1 VRVSVEKLPQSSVR
15 LDIVADPDEF
25 NQALDRAFRRVNQQ
39 VRIPGFRP
47 GKAPRFILEQ
57 RLGREVLVEEAQRE
71 IMDTLYRR
79 ALDQENLIPVSDPE
93 VDIYQDE
100 PVGFRVEVQVYPEVD
115 LGDYRAIRLD
125 PREVEVTDA
134 DVDEALADV
143 QRANA
148 VWVEPAEKR
157 TPNDGDQVIIDLE
170 VTRDGEPFQE
180 PLRGADFVLGESSLF
195 PEIEE
200 AIKSLHPGETAE
212 FDITFEENDEKVSP
226 EIRGTTLHYRLTLNE
241 VKERE
246 LPELDDDL
254 AKSVGDYETLDEL
267 RAAIREDLLRSRA
280 LAARAE
286 FYEQAVEALAKQAT
300 LEIPEAMVTSQL
312 DREVEQLRTRLTQ
325 QGSSLEEYLRFE
337 GQTLEEFKES
347 RREDAVRRLRNTLV
361 LEAFAEAEGIDIG
374 AEDLTAEIERLSN
387 QSQNPEQM
395 RQIYSSPYFTDLLM
409 SELKD
414 RKVMERLVELVTE
427 GRGAVIGEAAEV
439 LARAEAGVA
448 AEPEQAAAESEDDET
463 ADTEDTQDTQE
474 TQDAEDASAE
484 AAPEDGAAVTVGAAE
499 EPSAAPAEEEA
510 DEAESQESTG

>member
-1 VRVSVEKLPQSSVR
+1 MRVSVEKLPQSSVR
-15 LDIVADPDEF
+15 LDIVADSDEF

-79 ALDQENLIPVSDPE
+79 ALDQENLIPVSDPQ
-93 VDIYQDE
+93 VDVYQDE

-115 LGDYRAIRLD
+115 LGDYRSIRLD

-134 DVDEALADV
+134 DVDEALAEV

-157 TPNDGDQVIIDLE
+157 APKDGDQVIIDLE

-180 PLRGADFVLGESSLF
+180 PLQGADFVLGESSLF
-195 PEIEE
+195 SQIEE

-212 FDITFEENDEKVSP
+212 FDITFEEDDEKVSP
-226 EIRGTTLHYRLTLNE
+226 EIRGSTLHYRLTLNE
-241 VKERE
+241 IKERE

-254 AKSVGDYETLDEL
+254 AKSVGDYETLDDL

-286 FYEQAVEALAKQAT
+286 FYDQAVEALAKQAT

-312 DREVEQLRTRLTQ
+312 DREVEQLRTRLAQ

-347 RREDAVRRLRNTLV
+347 RREDAVRRLRNSLV
-361 LEAFAEAEGIDIG
+361 LEAFAEAEGIDVDQ
-374 AEDLTAEIERLSN
+374 EDLLGEIERLSN
-387 QSQNPEQM
+387 QSQNPDQM

-414 RKVMERLVELVTE
+414 RKVMDRLVELVTE

-439 LARAEAGVA
+439 LARAEAGVT
-448 AEPEQAAAESEDDET
+448 AEPEQAAAAPEGDEAENTDDS
-463 ADTEDTQDTQE
+463 QE
-474 TQDAEDASAE
+474 TQDAEDASSK

-499 EPSAAPAEEEA
+499 EASAASAEEEA
-510 DEAESQESTG
+510 EEAESQESTG